1 MIRKYLP
8 QANILCCAI
17 CMLLVLIDKI
27 WPKLYLFNGRPV
39 KLFALIVC
47 LITAANSILLISR
60 NRKSR

>member
-1 MIRKYLP
+1 
-8 QANILCCAI
+8 
-17 CMLLVLIDKI
+17 MLLVLIDKI